1 MRSIKNVNCLGEH
14 MRDLWFGILM
24 SFLSQVALAD
34 KEFDFVMIG
43 SSCKMLVSYNV
54 ISEESLKIAAADTP
68 VLFCKRNAN
77 VITCNVTHTEESHKS
92 EQRTYQLGMDSP
104 PILFFQAENG
114 SESAYIN
121 TSENAGSYS
130 SRLLGEKFMGHK
142 VCSTAFFTY
151 DQYKLLSKNN

>member
-1 MRSIKNVNCLGEH
+1 MRNLWLGV
-14 MRDLWFGILM
+14 FIA
-24 SFLSQVALAD
+24 FLSQGALAD
-34 KEFDFVMIG
+34 EEFDFVMVG

-54 ISEESLKIAAADTP
+54 ISDESLKIAPADTP
-68 VLFCKRNAN
+68 ILFCKRNSK
-77 VITCNVTHTEESHKS
+77 VITCNVTHAEETHKS

-104 PILFFQAENG
+104 PILFFQAANG

-130 SRLLGEKFMGHK
+130 SRILGEKFMGHK

>member
-1 MRSIKNVNCLGEH
+1 MRNLWLGI
-14 MRDLWFGILM
+14 FVA
-24 SFLSQVALAD
+24 FLSQGALANE
-34 KEFDFVMIG
+34 EFDFVMVG
-43 SSCKMLVSYNV
+43 SSCKMLLSYNV
-54 ISEESLKIAAADTP
+54 ISDESLKIAPADTP
-68 VLFCKRNAN
+68 VLFCKRNSK
-77 VITCNVTHTEESHKS
+77 VITCNVTHAEETHKS

-104 PILFFQAENG
+104 PFLFFQAENG

>member
-1 MRSIKNVNCLGEH
+1 MRNLWLGI
-14 MRDLWFGILM
+14 FVA
-24 SFLSQVALAD
+24 FLSQGALANE
-34 KEFDFVMIG
+34 EFDFVMVG

-54 ISEESLKIAAADTP
+54 ISDESLKIAPADTP
-68 VLFCKRNAN
+68 VLFCKRNSK
-77 VITCNVTHTEESHKS
+77 VITCNVTHAEETHKS